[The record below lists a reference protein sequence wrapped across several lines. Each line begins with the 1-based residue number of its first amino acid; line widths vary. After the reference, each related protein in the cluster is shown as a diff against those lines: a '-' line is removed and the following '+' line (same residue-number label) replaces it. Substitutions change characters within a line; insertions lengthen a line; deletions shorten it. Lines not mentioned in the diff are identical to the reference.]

1 MNFMMY
7 VIPQTLGKHV
17 SRMSIPKSW
26 IVLAGIGGVVRFLEV
41 HLRDQKPIRPV
52 SFLIALLANCII
64 SGFAGPMAAL
74 YVSTKTDDQT
84 LTLIA
89 AGIGG
94 YLGIEMLNLLSAVF
108 KSIFFKF
115 HHHDKPQ

>member
-1 MNFMMY
+1 MVY
-7 VIPQTLGKHV
+7 VVPITLERSP

-26 IVLAGIGGVVRFLEV
+26 VVLAGLGGIVRFLEG

-52 SFLIALLANCII
+52 SFIIALLANCII

-115 HHHDKPQ
+115 HHHDKSP

>member
-1 MNFMMY
+1 MVY
-7 VIPQTLGKHV
+7 VIPITLQQSP

-26 IVLAGIGGVVRFLEV
+26 VVIAGVGGVVRFLAGS
-41 HLRDQKPIRPV
+41 LREKKPMRPV
-52 SFLIALLANCII
+52 SFLLALLANCVI

-84 LTLIA
+84 WHLIA

-94 YLGIEMLNLLSAVF
+94 YLGIEMLNLLSAIF
-108 KSIFFKF
+108 KSLFLKSE
-115 HHHDKPQ
+115 